1 MDVYSYNGN
10 NVEPGDLTGWLPKKN
25 CRMKINFP
33 ASMSDTV
40 AASIMELIKSK
51 DVADILLYG
60 AVSFISSEED
70 SKLFPSNDYILLVTP
85 TSVAT
90 KITNTDNSTY
100 IVHADGD
107 RVIYMLSDDS
117 ILQDTCSGVLL
128 VKDGDSVSVRVD
140 SLTSVVDDC
149 SSGEDSDWV
158 IGL

>member
-25 CRMKINFP
+25 CRIKINFP

-51 DVADILLYG
+51 EVADILLYG

-70 SKLFPSNDYILLVTP
+70 SKLFPSTDYIILVVP
-85 TSVAT
+85 SNVAT
-90 KITNTDNSTY
+90 KITNIDNSAFV
-100 IVHADGD
+100 VHADGD
-107 RVIYMLSDDS
+107 RVIYMLSGDS
-117 ILQDTCSGVLL
+117 ILQDVSSGILL
-128 VKDGDSVSVRVD
+128 IKDNDTISARVD
-140 SLTSVVDDC
+140 SITSVVDDN
-149 SSGEDSDWV
+149 SNGEDSDWI